1 MKIYVAGPMRGYAQF
16 NFPAFNAAAKRLRDL
31 GHEVF
36 NPAERDATVGFDP
49 TEMDGDENLAD
60 LGFSLREALAADTE
74 YIATHADAIAVLDG
88 WESSSG
94 ARAEVALAHALGLQ
108 VAAADRFDEHG
119 AFTDPIV
126 SALPAS
132 GEIRTTSQ
140 TGGQKGSKP
149 QRYDLIPTEPLRL
162 LATLYGNGAE
172 KYEDNN
178 WRKGYDWK
186 FSYAAL
192 QRHLNQFWA
201 GEDIDPEM
209 QVPHV
214 INAAWHCFTLAQFM
228 IDHPDFDSRVKNV

>member
-1 MKIYVAGPMRGYAQF
+1 MLIYIAGPMRGKPEF
-16 NFPAFNAAAKRLRDL
+16 NFPAFYDAETELRLEGHDVVSPARHDEENGFHPTGTTGNEDLASLGFDLTETLLWDLQQVAAADGIYLLD
-31 GHEVF
+31 GHE
-36 NPAERDATVGFDP
+36 N
-49 TEMDGDENLAD
+49 
-60 LGFSLREALAADTE
+60 
-74 YIATHADAIAVLDG
+74 
-88 WESSSG
+88 SSG
-94 ARAEVALAHALGLQ
+94 ARAELALAQALGKNVRYETEPL
-108 VAAADRFDEHG
+108 ADWEKELLNP
-119 AFTDPIV
+119 TQEV
-126 SALPAS
+126 
-132 GEIRTTSQ
+132 RTTSE

-162 LATLYGNGAE
+162 LATLYGRGAE
-172 KYEDNN
+172 KYDDDN

-228 IDHPDFDSRVKNV
+228 IDHPEYDNRANR